1 MTLKRKKK
9 LVTLLFNRRV
19 DGFII
24 VPAGEEKEHIEFLLQ
39 RDIPVVL
46 LDRRVN
52 GLQLDAVLADNR
64 GGAKNLT
71 EHLINLGHKRIAII
85 TGSLNFSTGKE
96 RLDGYLEALK
106 KHSLPIDDKLIK
118 KGNFRR
124 ESGYFL
130 TLELLS
136 LNPPP
141 SVIFACNN
149 LVGLGV
155 MDAL

>member
-1 MTLKRKKK
+1 MMTLKRKKK

-52 GLQLDAVLADNR
+52 GLRLDAVLADNR

-85 TGSLNFSTGKE
+85 TGSLNFYTGKE

-106 KHSLPIDDKLIK
+106 KHSLPIDDKLI
-118 KGNFRR
+118 
-124 ESGYFL
+124 
-130 TLELLS
+130 
-136 LNPPP
+136 
-141 SVIFACNN
+141 
-149 LVGLGV
+149 
-155 MDAL
+155 